1 MAINPTIKTGLS
13 NEAQRIEE
21 DALFSGKGHYNACGP
36 WQSRHRWLGSLS
48 AILSALAAGVA
59 SQHGAPPLIVVTLSV
74 LAAALT
80 AVVTFLK
87 PNEEA
92 DRHRRA
98 GDAHFAI
105 KNRARIFRTIE
116 LEADGADENK
126 LVDALKTLS
135 TDLDTARGSAPAIP
149 DDAYQ
154 KAKREIEMEKTA
166 EYQVDRKR
174 GPGPR
179 AR

>member
-1 MAINPTIKTGLS
+1 MPINPTVKLGLS

-36 WQSRHRWLGSLS
+36 WQTRHRWLGATS
-48 AILSALAAGVA
+48 AVLSALAAGVA
-59 SQHGAPPLIVVTLSV
+59 SQKGSAPLLVVALSI

-80 AVVTFLK
+80 SVVTFLK

-105 KNRARIFRTIE
+105 KNRARIFRTVA
-116 LEADGADENK
+116 LEADGADEAK
-126 LVDALKTLS
+126 LVDVLNSLS
-135 TDLDTARGSAPAIP
+135 ADLDAARSSAPAIP

-154 KAKREIEMEKTA
+154 KAKANIETEKTA
-166 EYQVDRKR
+166 EYRIDK
-174 GPGPR
+174 PPR
-179 AR
+179 R

>member
-1 MAINPTIKTGLS
+1 MAINPTVKTGLS
-13 NEAQRIEE
+13 KEAERIEE
-21 DALFSGKGHYNACGP
+21 DALYSGKGHYNACGP

-48 AILSALAAGVA
+48 AILSAIAAGVA
-59 SQHGAPPLIVVTLSV
+59 AQKGAPPLVVVTLSV

-105 KNRARIFRTIE
+105 KNRARIFRTVE
-116 LEADGADENK
+116 LEADGADEAK
-126 LVDALKTLS
+126 LVDTLKSLS
-135 TDLDTARGSAPAIP
+135 ADLDAARAAAPPIP
-149 DDAYQ
+149 DEAYK
-154 KAKREIEMEKTA
+154 KAKGEIEDGKTA
-166 EYQVDRKR
+166 EYRVDKAQH
-174 GPGPR
+174 P
-179 AR
+179 

>member
-1 MAINPTIKTGLS
+1 MPINPTVKLGLS

-36 WQSRHRWLGSLS
+36 WQTRHRWLGSTS

-59 SQHGAPPLIVVTLSV
+59 AQKGAAPVIVVTLSV

-105 KNRARIFRTIE
+105 KNRARIFRTVE
-116 LEADGADENK
+116 MEADGADEAK
-126 LVDALKTLS
+126 LVDALKALS
-135 TDLDTARGSAPAIP
+135 ADLDAARSSAPAIP
-149 DDAYQ
+149 EDAYQ
-154 KAKREIEMEKTA
+154 KAKQAIETEKTA
-166 EYQVDRKR
+166 NYRVDKPT
-174 GPGPR
+174 GQ
-179 AR
+179 ARS

>member
-1 MAINPTIKTGLS
+1 MSIDAKMKFGLGS
-13 NEAQRIEE
+13 EAQRVEE

-36 WQSRHRWLGSLS
+36 WQSRHRWLGGTS
-48 AILSALAAGVA
+48 AVFSAVAAGVA
-59 SQHGAPPLIVVTLSV
+59 SQHGAPPLLVVTLSV

-80 AVVTFLK
+80 SVITFLK

-92 DRHRRA
+92 DRHRRS

-116 LEADGADENK
+116 LEAESAVEEK
-126 LVDALKTLS
+126 LVEALKALS
-135 TDLDTARGSAPAIP
+135 ADLAAARSAAPPIP

-154 KAKREIEMEKTA
+154 KAKDDIEVKKSA
-166 EYQVDRKR
+166 DYRVDK
-174 GPGPR
+174 PPTS
-179 AR
+179 

>member
-1 MAINPTIKTGLS
+1 MDPIVKLGLG

-36 WQSRHRWLGSLS
+36 WQSRHRWLGTTS

-59 SQHGAPPLIVVTLSV
+59 SQHGAPALLVVALSV

-105 KNRARIFRTIE
+105 KNRARILRTVE
-116 LEADGADENK
+116 LEASGADEAK
-126 LVDALKTLS
+126 LIEALKSLS
-135 TDLDTARGSAPAIP
+135 ADLDAARSAALPIP

-154 KAKREIEMEKTA
+154 KAKLSIETENTAKYRVDKT
-166 EYQVDRKR
+166 RKSKSESS
-174 GPGPR
+174 
-179 AR
+179 

>member
-1 MAINPTIKTGLS
+1 MAINPTVKTGLS
-13 NEAQRIEE
+13 KEAERIEE
-21 DALFSGKGHYNACGP
+21 DALYSGKGHYNACGP

-48 AILSALAAGVA
+48 AVLSAIAAGVA
-59 SQHGAPPLIVVTLSV
+59 AQKGAAPLVVVTLSV

-105 KNRARIFRTIE
+105 KNRARIFRTVE
-116 LEADGADENK
+116 LEADGADEAK
-126 LVDALKTLS
+126 LVEALKSLS
-135 TDLDTARGSAPAIP
+135 AGLDAARASAPPIP
-149 DDAYQ
+149 DEAYK
-154 KAKREIEMEKTA
+154 KARREIEEAKTA
-166 EYQVDRKR
+166 EYRVDKAQQ
-174 GPGPR
+174 P
-179 AR
+179 